1 LKHMIANRG
10 MISQQPRMFSS
21 VAYNIKDK
29 FEAAYAEKMAAS
41 AKVVTQPPEPK
52 NKTLYG

>member
-1 LKHMIANRG
+1 MIANRG